1 MKRGNK
7 APLEADDV
15 FSLPKSKQSHNAWA
29 EFEPVWRRAAQKARD
44 SHKPIG
50 SWTLLWCIIRCC
62 WRSWLWSYVCAV
74 VGQVLQLFVPFI
86 LSDVVAY
93 LQDPSGP
100 VWMGV
105 VYVVAIIGVTMLTS
119 VLTFYSMYLTQALS
133 INVCFPDIL
142 KTLFIELLSHHP
154 LQQIRHELQLLVY
167 KKTLK
172 MRAADIPDQG
182 RCVNLISVDAQ
193 SFLDHITYFNAALA
207 TPFFLFC
214 LFHESFFALTLA
226 IFTF

>member
-15 FSLPKSKQSHNAWA
+15 FALPKCKQSHTAWA

-44 SHKPIG
+44 AHKPLG
-50 SWTLLWCIIRCC
+50 SWTLLSCIMRCC

-86 LSDVVAY
+86 LSDVVSY

-105 VYVVAIIGVTMLTS
+105 VYVVAIVGVTMLTS

-133 INVCFPDIL
+133 INVCFSCQTLRFFRCSLFSHSSCGGETDPTPTAASDIQED
-142 KTLFIELLSHHP
+142 TEH
-154 LQQIRHELQLLVY
+154 
-167 KKTLK
+167 
-172 MRAADIPDQG
+172 A
-182 RCVNLISVDAQ
+182 C
-193 SFLDHITYFNAALA
+193 
-207 TPFFLFC
+207 C
-214 LFHESFFALTLA
+214 
-226 IFTF
+226 